1 MPIRQTAVAADRRL
15 EAVPER
21 SVQMTRTRWWMLT
34 FFSLLHLICFLDRG
48 VISVAQP
55 EIREAFGLTL
65 GQMGVVLAAFTW
77 TYALG
82 QIPVGWLGDRYGPKR
97 VLAVL
102 IAATSAA
109 ACLTG
114 AATGFPSLLAARL
127 SLGLAEA
134 GAFPVAGRGTQAWFP
149 PSERGRAQAI
159 VHFSGLLAVAITP
172 LTAGAVLVTYGWR
185 VMFFAFGAIGFLWVA
200 AFWWAYRDR
209 PEDHPLVSRAEL
221 ATIRG
226 VNADDSITPREPTRG
241 RTPWRAILTSP
252 NTWYLAL
259 GYGCLSY
266 GFSFYLTWYPT
277 YLRDYRGLSIAAVG
291 LIGSIPLFAGMVG
304 VVTGGWLTDR
314 LLETTGSATRARRL
328 VAVPGLLLAGVFLI
342 PAALTADATA
352 SILYLAASFFFLVWV
367 VGPAWAVAMDVGRS
381 FTGTVAG
388 VMNTSASLAASVTPI
403 VYGTLFGRGSWVAP
417 FVVSAAV
424 LAAGA
429 LVWLFL
435 IDPEKSVVGRT

>member
-1 MPIRQTAVAADRRL
+1 MPIPQTAVLVDRGV
-15 EAVPER
+15 ETAPAGAV
-21 SVQMTRTRWWMLT
+21 QTTRTRWGILGL
-34 FFSLLHLICFLDRG
+34 FALLHLICFLDRG
-48 VISVAQP
+48 VIAVAQP

-97 VLAVL
+97 VLSIL
-102 IAATSAA
+102 IAATSAS

-114 AATGFPSLLAARL
+114 AATGFGSLLAARL
-127 SLGLAEA
+127 CLGLAEA

-159 VHFSGLLAVAITP
+159 VHVSGLLAVAITP
-172 LTAGAVLVTYGWR
+172 LTAGALLVAYGWR
-185 VMFFAFGAIGFLWVA
+185 VMFYVFGALGFLWVA

-221 ATIRG
+221 TAIRG
-226 VNADDSITPREPTRG
+226 VNVDGSIKAQEVRRV
-241 RTPWRAILTSP
+241 RTPWRAILTSST
-252 NTWYLAL
+252 TWYLAL
-259 GYGCLSY
+259 GYGSLSY
-266 GFSFYLTWYPT
+266 GVSFYLTWYPT
-277 YLRDYRGLSIAAVG
+277 YLRDYRGLSIAAIG

-304 VVTGGWLTDR
+304 VVTGGLLTDR
-314 LLETTGSATRARRL
+314 LLEMTGSATRARRL
-328 VAVPGLLLAGVFLI
+328 VAAPGLLLAGGFLI

-352 SILYLAASFFFLVWV
+352 SILYLAASFFFLVWA

-388 VMNTSASLAASVTPI
+388 VMNTSASLAASLTPI
-403 VYGTLFGRGSWVAP
+403 VYGTLFGRGYWVAP
-417 FVVSAAV
+417 FVVSAVV
-424 LAAGA
+424 LIAGA

-435 IDPEKSVVGRT
+435 IDPEKTIVERT